1 MKTYKDYLID
11 FDSLKVGEKAW
22 SIELGDCEVVLISS
36 YGVYPVEVAS
46 LKNKDRRHKYTKD
59 GFRCCTDFFPSL
71 FKEKPDF
78 FKEKKEV
85 KKYKWYYELELVG
98 VVSTLDGTTTTSK
111 TEDEFIKW
119 FKEQYPNSILMNY
132 EKIDCTEIV
141 VVVYE

>member
-1 MKTYKDYLID
+1 MRKFINMKTFKDYLID
-11 FDSLKVGEKAW
+11 FDSLN
-22 SIELGDCEVVLISS
+22 IGDKF
-36 YGVYPVEVAS
+36 Y
-46 LKNKDRRHKYTKD
+46 D
-59 GFRCCTDFFPSL
+59 SL
-71 FKEKPDF
+71 FNEIVKTKMVHYNAIVTTKNDIIHKEQFKGMRFFEEKPDF